1 MTAAASPPAD
11 LRALTGIRGI
21 AAWFVLLYHVRLS
34 AARWLPET
42 VTALLARGYLAV
54 DLFFM
59 LSGFVLWLNYAERLR
74 RGGPG
79 EYPRFIA
86 RRIARIWPL
95 HAAMLG
101 VAIAFALLLLALGK
115 PVRESWETLPL
126 HILLIHNWGFTDQLS
141 WNDPSWSISGE
152 FAAYLLFPLLAAA
165 VDWRRFPPWALLL
178 LVTALAGALHH
189 AMTLGGATGLNHDI
203 PHLGIFR
210 ALIEFAIGTLLC
222 ALWLHWRAGKRS
234 ALSIAAALLL
244 LGLVLSRPPE
254 TLVAPLLLAA
264 LLLAIAISAEW
275 RFNPLAGRAI
285 HYLGLI
291 SYSTYLV
298 HFLLFRF
305 FKIAFVD
312 ESGAVSPALLALYL
326 LLTLAASIVLFHGLE
341 RPAQR
346 ALCNIFDRRARRP
359 ASVAIAAE

>member
-1 MTAAASPPAD
+1 MSEAAAPRTD

-21 AAWFVLLYHVRLS
+21 AAWFVVLYHVRLS
-34 AARWLPET
+34 AASWLPEP
-42 VTALLARGYLAV
+42 VMHLLARGYLAV

-74 RGGPG
+74 RGGFR

-86 RRIARIWPL
+86 RRVARIWPL

-101 VAIAFALLLLALGK
+101 VAVGFALLLLALGK
-115 PVRESWETLPL
+115 PVVDRWETLPL
-126 HILLIHNWGFTDQLS
+126 HVLLIHNWGFTDQLS

-165 VDWRRFPPWALLL
+165 IDWRRFPPWALLL
-178 LVTALAGALHH
+178 LVAALAGALHH
-189 AMTLGGATGLNHDI
+189 AMTLGGATSLNHDI
-203 PHLGIFR
+203 PRLGIFR

-234 ALSIAAALLL
+234 ALWIAAALV
-244 LGLVLSRPPE
+244 LGLSLSRPPE
-254 TLVAPLLLAA
+254 TLVAPFLLAA
-264 LLLAIAISAEW
+264 LLLAIAISAQW

-305 FKIAFVD
+305 FKIVFVD
-312 ESGAVSPALLALYL
+312 QSGALSPALLALYL
-326 LLTLAASIVLFHGLE
+326 LVTLAASIALFHGLE

-346 ALCNIFDRRARRP
+346 ALCGVFDPRARRP
-359 ASVAIAAE
+359 TSVAIAAE